1 MVDIVLWLLDKLVK
15 WLGLD
20 ERIPAY
26 FDGLK
31 KPRGGSRAGGLSARH
46 RERINGLLG
55 HLAVLHGPY
64 VEEPALR
71 ILPRHPLGAGARELA
86 DRRREQLRNVAPNDP
101 HALVVNAVMW
111 ADDPPSFHLR
121 PIDYA
126 ELCALRALPE
136 DGHPPRVLSA
146 NALVVCAETRSILL
160 HRRAETSATYPSCL
174 HTIGGGY
181 WPPGIDGREGDGQ
194 HIRHTA
200 VREVYEETRAAIL
213 IKDATPKVILEELS
227 TGFVQV
233 AFLGCAIDA
242 EGRRHIQHNA
252 EGSVVWLGFDEL
264 EERLVHDPDWVP
276 TAKAAVLAWL
286 AMAAPAAG
294 KSPRFGKKRP
304 EELFEAVMG
313 RAAAPVEHA

>member
-1 MVDIVLWLLDKLVK
+1 MVDIALWLLDKLIK

-26 FDGLK
+26 LGRLK
-31 KPRGGSRAGGLSARH
+31 KHDSLWNTRH
-46 RERINGLLG
+46 RERINRLLEG
-55 HLAVLHGPY
+55 VAVLHGPY
-64 VEEPALR
+64 VEEPALHV
-71 ILPRHPLGAGARELA
+71 LPRQELDPAVRELA
-86 DRRREQLRNVAPNDP
+86 ARRREALRDVAPNDP
-101 HALVVNAVMW
+101 HALVVNQVKW
-111 ADDPPSFHLR
+111 NDDPPLFNLR

-136 DGHPPRVLSA
+136 GDRAPQVLSA

-160 HRRAETSATYPSCL
+160 HRRADTSATYPSCL

-181 WPPGIDGREGDGQ
+181 WPPGIDGREGDGR

-200 VREVYEETRAAIL
+200 VREVYEETRATIV
-213 IKDATPKVILEELS
+213 IKDATPKVILQELH

-233 AFLGCAIDA
+233 AFLGCVIDA

-264 EERLVHDPDWVP
+264 EERLANEPDWVP

-286 AMAAPAAG
+286 AMAAPGAG
-294 KSPRFGKKRP
+294 KNPRFGKRQP
-304 EELFEAVMG
+304 REVFEAITAA
-313 RAAAPVEHA
+313 AAAPVEHA